1 MLIEL
6 LQANNPL
13 QQTRTAW
20 IVLEIGDTLQLL
32 AGCCIWLSILAL
44 RFLMM
49 CFNALISLAT
59 QTCLMQMLSRESVTI
74 SREPE

>member
-13 QQTRTAW
+13 EQTRKAW
-20 IVLEIGDTLQLL
+20 IVLEIGVTLQLL

-44 RFLMM
+44 RFLMI
-49 CFNALISLAT
+49 CINALISLTT
-59 QTCLMQMLSRESVTI
+59 QKCLMKMLSKESVTI